1 MKEITFYLEPGASPE
16 TDWRQRANCKEIPDP
31 DVFFPIGTTG
41 PALDQIE
48 QAKAICRPCPVKRDC
63 LEWAIE
69 THQESGVWGGLSED
83 ERKGVVTGRQH
94 PFSRLGSTGRKHA
107 GWTLSGDI
115 DSETRPTI

>member
-41 PALDQIE
+41 TALDQIE
-48 QAKAICRPCPVKRDC
+48 QAKAICRQCNVQHDC
-63 LEWAIE
+63 LEWAIA

-83 ERKGVVTGRQH
+83 ERK
-94 PFSRLGSTGRKHA
+94 SLGSASARRRFH
-107 GWTLSGDI
+107 
-115 DSETRPTI
+115 

>member
-48 QAKAICRPCPVKRDC
+48 QAKAICQPCCVKQDC

-83 ERKGVVTGRQH
+83 ERKSMTTGRRH
-94 PFSRLGSTGRKHA
+94 PFLA
-107 GWTLSGDI
+107 
-115 DSETRPTI
+115 